1 MKEEDVESVK
11 EELEK
16 LSFIELQKLEG
27 LAKDRADTIIPAV
40 EVFHT
45 LVHVIEAP
53 AFVLSR
59 KGLREGVFYE
69 ELTKDLGIS
78 YYPNVVEESLHLLS
92 HEYEMDMEFVIQ
104 LIKHGRL
111 ICKQL
116 EEIGLISMS
125 VKDWEVFH
133 QAAKVFNIGK
143 YIDEEASRLHTFY
156 LLANKTIDGM
166 MHKDRVRLALI
177 ASYKSKMLFKQHL
190 SPFEGWFD
198 KSEQKNPPVRSCFT
212 IFSYFK
218 CKATIAIDT
227 ISITESEEGLT
238 FKVLCEQS
246 ALAEKVQAEKQKTV
260 RKSIKTNINLLFE
273 LKH

>member
-1 MKEEDVESVK
+1 M
-11 EELEK
+11 
-16 LSFIELQKLEG
+16 EG
-27 LAKDRADTIIPAV
+27 LAKDRADTIVPAV

-45 LVHVIEAP
+45 LVNVIEAP

-78 YYPNVVEESLHLLS
+78 YYPNVVEESLYLLS

-111 ICKQL
+111 ICQQL
-116 EEIGLISMS
+116 EETGLISMS

-166 MHKDRVRLALI
+166 MHKERVRLALI

-198 KSEQKNPPVRSCFT
+198 KMNKKFA
-212 IFSYFK
+212 Y
-218 CKATIAIDT
+218 
-227 ISITESEEGLT
+227 
-238 FKVLCEQS
+238 
-246 ALAEKVQAEKQKTV
+246 
-260 RKSIKTNINLLFE
+260 
-273 LKH
+273 